1 MSAKGCAIHYAAV
14 NDYAKIDEKQAFIAG
29 KTLGDIAFETIKP
42 DSKHNWVGLS
52 ENSWDAFP
60 PIASK
65 TTKGARTTAQIRAIF
80 KDYALGISTNR
91 DDWLYGFDKDDVEQ
105 KAKALIKAYSAVPSG
120 SAIYPGTLKWSET
133 LKRHLKAGKREKF
146 NPNALRKANYRP
158 FVPRWLYQS
167 NLFIDRTGG
176 LDSFFP
182 LGKNNKA
189 ICFSDIGSRTGTCIL
204 AIDQPADLHFGAAI
218 DGYQQV
224 PLYRFA
230 SNGEQVDNVT
240 DWALRL
246 FEKTYGTTGLL
257 SPSRADATEDDAKP
271 KAGGRPAKG
280 SRKLSKESIFNY
292 VYAVLYDPSY
302 RQRYALNLRRE
313 FPRIPFYENFWMWSD
328 WGRDLMALHIGFE
341 NVTPWPLTRTDKPL
355 KDGASTQPAKVLLK
369 ASKDKKSV
377 MIDSITTLSGIPPEA
392 WTYQL
397 GNRSALAWA
406 LEQHKEK
413 KPKDPVIA
421 ASFNTYRLADIK
433 EDLVDLIGKICQL
446 SVDTVKITEAMKAA
460 A

>member
-1 MSAKGCAIHYAAV
+1 MPQGSGTY
-14 NDYAKIDEKQAFIAG
+14 
-29 KTLGDIAFETIKP
+29 
-42 DSKHNWVGLS
+42 
-52 ENSWDAFP
+52 
-60 PIASK
+60 
-65 TTKGARTTAQIRAIF
+65 
-80 KDYALGISTNR
+80 
-91 DDWLYGFDKDDVEQ
+91 
-105 KAKALIKAYSAVPSG
+105 PS
-120 SAIYPGTLKWSET
+120 TLKWSET

-167 NLFIDRTGG
+167 NLFIDRAGG
-176 LDSFFP
+176 LDTFFP
-182 LGKNNKA
+182 LGMDNRA

-230 SNGEQVDNVT
+230 SNGERIDNVT

-246 FEKTYGTTGLL
+246 FEKTYGVTGLL
-257 SPSRADATEDDAKP
+257 SPSRADTTDADSDEGTKP
-271 KAGGRPAKG
+271 KKRGQPAGG
-280 SRKLSKESIFNY
+280 SCKLTKESIFNY

-313 FPRIPFYENFWMWSD
+313 FPRIPFYEDFWTWSD
-328 WGRDLMALHIGFE
+328 WGRDLMALHVGFE
-341 NVTPWPLTRTDKPL
+341 EVTPWPLERSDKPP
-355 KDGASTQPAKVLLK
+355 KGGAATQRPKVLLK

-377 MIDSITTLSGIPPEA
+377 LVDSVTTLSDIPPEA

-397 GNRSALAWA
+397 GNRSALDWV

-421 ASFNTYRLADIK
+421 ASFNSYRLDDIK
-433 EDLVDLIGKICQL
+433 EDLVALIGKVCQV
-446 SVDTVKITEAMKAA
+446 SVDTVKITEAMRLKNNTPGAA
-460 A
+460 SPAHPMP